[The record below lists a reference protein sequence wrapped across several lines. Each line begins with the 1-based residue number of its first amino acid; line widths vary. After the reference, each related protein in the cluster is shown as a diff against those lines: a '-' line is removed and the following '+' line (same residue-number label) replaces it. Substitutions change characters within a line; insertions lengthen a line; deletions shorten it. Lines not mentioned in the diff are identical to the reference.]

1 MNIIDFIS
9 LVENKKPRIS
19 VIGDSIVDEYYQ
31 VQADRISPEFPIPVM
46 TSSDSNFFKSL
57 PGGAANVVYQFSHFN
72 VDVKFF
78 SLVGGYSKEIFRDY
92 NIDMS
97 YCVEFDDQSVEV
109 PVKRRFYDGD
119 FPLSR
124 WDVESEN
131 YSLSDSDLAD
141 HQNRIFDHYNNSRR
155 GRQLSSDQVV
165 IFSDYDKGVF
175 SNVEEGFVPLFLGHP
190 SDMGTTIV
198 DPKKGP
204 IERWVGCSVFKPN
217 AKEAFSLSGMQD
229 WKGQCRWFQ
238 DVLGCESVVI
248 THGGDGVKG
257 LVGKDY
263 FDIAG
268 KGSLVNSVIGAGDC
282 FTAFLAM
289 GISCGLSVIESSSIA
304 YEASTFYVSRK
315 YNEPLSRFD
324 FCGKFVNV
332 EELNNRDFKLVFTN
346 GCFDL
351 LHRGHLELLKYAK
364 SLGDKLV
371 VAVNSDSSVKKLK
384 GNSRPINNLIDRMEV
399 LSGLEVV
406 DYVVSFDDITPYGV
420 IKEISPDV
428 LVKGSDW
435 SGNIVGS
442 DLVSE
447 VKEFELVENLSTTL
461 VIDRIKKSS

>member
-9 LVENKKPRIS
+9 LVEKKKPRIS
-19 VIGDSIVDEYYQ
+19 VVGDSIVDEYYQ

-46 TSSDSNFFKSL
+46 TSSDSNSFKSL
-57 PGGAANVVYQFSHFN
+57 PGGAANVVRQFSHFN

-78 SLVGGYSKEIFRDY
+78 SLVGGYSKETFRDY
-92 NIDMS
+92 DIDMS

-109 PVKRRFYDGD
+109 PIKRRFYDGD

-141 HQNRIFDHYNNSRR
+141 HQNRVFDLLHNSNR
-155 GRQLSSDQVV
+155 GASKLVTV
-165 IFSDYDKGVF
+165 FSDYDKGVF
-175 SNVEEGFVPLFLGHP
+175 SDIEGGFVPHRHGP
-190 SDMGTTIV
+190 GITIV

-204 IERWVGCSVFKPN
+204 IEKWVGCTVFKPN
-217 AKEAFSLSGMQD
+217 AKEALDLSGIYD
-229 WKGQCRWFQ
+229 WKEQCKWFQ
-238 DVLGCESVVI
+238 DTLGCESVVI
-248 THGGDGVKG
+248 TQGGDGVKG
-257 LVGKDY
+257 LSGEDY
-263 FDIAG
+263 FDVVG
-268 KGSLVNSVIGAGDC
+268 ENSLVNSVIGAGDC

-304 YEASTFYVSRK
+304 YEAGSFYVSRK
-315 YNEPLSRFD
+315 HNEPLSKFD
-324 FCGKFVNV
+324 FCGKFVNI

-351 LHRGHLELLKYAK
+351 VHRGHLDLLKYAK

-384 GNSRPINNLIDRMEV
+384 GDSRPINNLIDRMEV

-428 LVKGSDW
+428 LVKGADW

-442 DLVSE
+442 DLVSD
-447 VKEFELVENLSTTL
+447 VKEFKLVEKLSTTL
-461 VIDRIKKSS
+461 IIDRIKKSS

>member
-9 LVENKKPRIS
+9 LVEKKKPRIC
-19 VIGDSIVDEYYQ
+19 VVGDSIVDEYYQ
-31 VQADRISPEFPIPVM
+31 VRADRISPEFPIPVM
-46 TSSDSNFFKSL
+46 TSSDSNSFKSL

-72 VDVKFF
+72 VDVKYF
-78 SLVGGYSKEIFRDY
+78 SLVGGYSKAIFRDY
-92 NIDMS
+92 NINMS

-109 PVKRRFYDGD
+109 PIKRRFYDGD

-131 YSLSDSDLAD
+131 YSLSDSELAD
-141 HQNRIFDHYNNSRR
+141 HQNRIFDLFYNVNTT
-155 GRQLSSDQVV
+155 SSKPVV

-175 SNVEEGFVPLFLGHP
+175 SNVEEGFVPLDLGI
-190 SDMGTTIV
+190 TIV

-217 AKEAFSLSGMQD
+217 AKEALRLSGLHD
-229 WKGQCRWFQ
+229 WKKQCRWFQ
-238 DVLGCESVVI
+238 DALGCESVVI

-257 LVGKDY
+257 LSGEDY
-263 FDIAG
+263 FDVVG

-289 GISCGLSVIESSSIA
+289 GISCGLSVIESSSID
-304 YEASTFYVSRK
+304 YDASTFYVSRK
-315 YNEPLSRFD
+315 YNEPLSKFD
-324 FCGKFVNV
+324 FCGKFVNIK
-332 EELNNRDFKLVFTN
+332 ELNNRNFKLVFTN

-351 LHRGHLELLKYAK
+351 IHRGHLELLKYAK

-420 IKEISPDV
+420 IKEISPDI
-428 LVKGSDW
+428 LVKGADW

-461 VIDRIKKSS
+461 VIDKIKKSS

>member
-1 MNIIDFIS
+1 MNIVDFIS
-9 LVENKKPRIS
+9 LVEKKKPRIS
-19 VIGDSIVDEYYQ
+19 VVGDSIVDEYYQ

-46 TSSDSNFFKSL
+46 TSSDSNSFKSL

-72 VDVKFF
+72 VDVKYF
-78 SLVGGYSKEIFRDY
+78 SLVGGYSKAIFRDY

-109 PVKRRFYDGD
+109 PIKRRFYDGD

-124 WDVESEN
+124 WDIESEN

-141 HQNRIFDHYNNSRR
+141 HQNRVFDLLHNANR
-155 GRQLSSDQVV
+155 GASKLVTV
-165 IFSDYDKGVF
+165 FSDYDKGVF
-175 SNVEEGFVPLFLGHP
+175 SDIEGSFVPHLAAIMPGI
-190 SDMGTTIV
+190 TIV

-204 IERWVGCSVFKPN
+204 IEKWAGCTVFKPN
-217 AKEAFSLSGMQD
+217 AKEALDLSGIYD
-229 WKGQCRWFQ
+229 WKEQCKWFQ
-238 DVLGCESVVI
+238 DTLGCESVVI
-248 THGGDGVKG
+248 TQGGDGVKG
-257 LVGKDY
+257 LSGEDY
-263 FDIAG
+263 FDVVG
-268 KGSLVNSVIGAGDC
+268 KNSLVNSVIGAGDC

-304 YEASTFYVSRK
+304 YEAGSFYVSRK
-315 YNEPLSRFD
+315 HNEPLSKFD
-324 FCGKFVNV
+324 FCGKFVNI

-351 LHRGHLELLKYAK
+351 IHRGHLELLKYAK

-406 DYVVSFDDITPYGV
+406 DYVVSFDDDTPYGV

-447 VKEFELVENLSTTL
+447 VKDFELVEELSTTL
-461 VIDRIKKSS
+461 IIDRIKKSS

>member
-9 LVENKKPRIS
+9 LVEKKKPRIS
-19 VIGDSIVDEYYQ
+19 VVGDSIVDEYYQ

-46 TSSDSNFFKSL
+46 TSPDSNSFKSL

-78 SLVGGYSKEIFRDY
+78 SLVGRYSKEIFRDY

-97 YCVEFDDQSVEV
+97 YCIEFDDQSVEV
-109 PVKRRFYDGD
+109 PIKRRFYDGD

-131 YSLSDSDLAD
+131 YSLAGSELVD
-141 HQNRIFDHYNNSRR
+141 HQNRIFHHVCNSNR
-155 GRQLSSDQVV
+155 GVPKSVV

-175 SNVEEGFVPLFLGHP
+175 SGVEESFVPLDVGI
-190 SDMGTTIV
+190 TIV

-204 IERWVGCSVFKPN
+204 IEKWIGCSIFKPN
-217 AKEAFSLSGMQD
+217 AKEAFNLSGIRD
-229 WKGQCRWFQ
+229 WKEQCKWFQ
-238 DVLGCESVVI
+238 DILGCESVVI

-263 FDIAG
+263 FDIVG
-268 KGSLVNSVIGAGDC
+268 KCSLVNSVIGAGDC

-324 FCGKFVNV
+324 FCGKFVNI
-332 EELNNRDFKLVFTN
+332 EELNDRNFKLVFTN

-351 LHRGHLELLKYAK
+351 IHRGHLELLKYAK

-420 IKEISPDV
+420 IKEISPDI

-447 VKEFELVENLSTTL
+447 VKEFKLVEDLSTTL